1 MTCVI
6 LLIYVIA
13 STQNIFLFSM
23 KVSLGLK
30 TSSIN
35 KDQYLSSRCLKNA
48 NYFGSVL
55 RTLFSLQNVLWR
67 RCSLVKF
74 IYSEKAANFC
84 EIFPLLLTVCTVV
97 KSKGKISQN
106 FVAFSEYMNFKV
118 IVRMDGH
125 MVYAKWLMPTYTRY
139 LAIYITYTMFFVKL
153 IYWYKNILV

>member
-1 MTCVI
+1 MKIHMTSRVQVQGHKIRLYFVRTVRFYFSSKFARYRFHFWKDWGQWMFCSVVNNKGLASMTCVI

-48 NYFGSVL
+48 NYFGNVL

-84 EIFPLLLTVCTVV
+84 EIFPLLLTV
-97 KSKGKISQN
+97 
-106 FVAFSEYMNFKV
+106 Y
-118 IVRMDGH
+118 
-125 MVYAKWLMPTYTRY
+125 
-139 LAIYITYTMFFVKL
+139 
-153 IYWYKNILV
+153 